1 MICFVYDA
9 NSVARTYI
17 DDIGTITL
25 TQLYNYPDSLIMI
38 PEIAPIETTSAWL
51 SLCDEGL
58 IGNDQYQLAQT
69 LLEDDIN
76 SGKFKLVDFELQH
89 ISVARRLL
97 ERHRPIPGVRRKLK
111 GADSVYLA
119 TAVLLADSMRP
130 GGVRVILV
138 TSDMALYQSALSEP
152 NLEAFHFWTCQCS
165 KCGRIDIPTKMKEH
179 QCPDPTCDFV
189 CFPCC
194 LANCKSVY
202 VVGF

>member
-17 DDIGTITL
+17 DDMGTANL
-25 TQLYNYPDSLIMI
+25 TQLYNYPDSLIMM

-58 IGNDQYQLAQT
+58 ISNDQYQVAQT

-76 SGKFKLVDFELQH
+76 SGKFKLVDFELHH
-89 ISVARRLL
+89 ISVARQLL

-119 TAVLLADSMRP
+119 TAVLLADSMKP
-130 GGVRVILV
+130 AGVRVILI

-152 NLEAFHFWTCQCS
+152 NLEAFHFWTCQCP
-165 KCGRIDIPTKMKEH
+165 KCGQIDIPTKMKKH
-179 QCPDPTCDFV
+179 QCSNPRCTFA

-194 LANCKSVY
+194 LTNCKSVY
-202 VVGF
+202 VVKF